1 MAALQGLPPAARDKA
16 LRRNMAASAQLHPAL
31 ARPDGHYRVRCC
43 CHCRCVAVVLQLRA
57 S

>member
-1 MAALQGLPPAARDKA
+1 VAALQGLPPAARDKA